1 MTTIADITN
10 NINSSMTVDQIRTY
24 VANNWDMSVASNSTL
39 LLFSGGVGAMV
50 TETKNLIKSY
60 EVYFDYRRPIQ
71 G

>member
-50 TETKNLIKSY
+50 TETKNLIKSS